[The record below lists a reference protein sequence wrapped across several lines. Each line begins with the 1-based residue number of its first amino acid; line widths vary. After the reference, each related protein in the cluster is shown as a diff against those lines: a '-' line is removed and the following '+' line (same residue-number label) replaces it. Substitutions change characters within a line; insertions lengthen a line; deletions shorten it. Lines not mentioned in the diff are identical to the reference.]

1 MANVNHVQQ
10 RVAPASKAAGTVLVV
25 DDEALVRWS
34 LREALVAAGYSVI
47 EAADGATA
55 LAHLRSDADRISVV
69 LLDLRLPDTFG
80 FSLLSAIGQA
90 CPGASIV
97 VMTAYAGPET
107 SDAALLLGACQV
119 VEKPFRL
126 DVMVRLVEGILGD
139 RVGLS
144 SPDHSRHSS

>member
-1 MANVNHVQQ
+1 VTNVNHVEQQ
-10 RVAPASKAAGTVLVV
+10 VAPASKPGGAVLVV

-34 LREALVAAGYSVI
+34 LREALAAAGHPVI

-55 LAHLRSDADRISVV
+55 LAHLRADADRISVV

-90 CPGASIV
+90 CPRASIV

-107 SDAALLLGACQV
+107 SDAALLLGACHV

-126 DVMVRLVEGILGD
+126 DVMVRLVEAILGG
-139 RVGLS
+139 RVELS
-144 SPDHSRHSS
+144 SADHNRDSS